1 MNRLFGPLALVALF
15 LGQPAVSHAQTM
27 RMDGTSG
34 PAATEAEAPGY
45 PQLSLRRELSVSV
58 VGIGLLTW
66 GARSVSEPPMV
77 PSGGFDPGDIG
88 WGADRAVIGNTD
100 VHADKLSDWTRNIA
114 MALPFVVMLSTADP
128 EARWSGVGERSVVY
142 AEAMATS
149 LGLTLVGKTG
159 SRRARPF
166 VYLPIQERPDH
177 PAYDVTRS
185 RAFRS
190 MPSGHSSS
198 AWTGASLA
206 MTEHLLL
213 RPEAGSWERLGVGLV
228 GGAFAGAT
236 AALRVTAGQHFPSDV
251 LAGAGV
257 GISTGVILPLI
268 HGGRRPLPPP
278 RAWLEMFGGA
288 LGGALV
294 GVWVGG

>member
-1 MNRLFGPLALVALF
+1 MSRLLGPLVLVTLF
-15 LGQPAVSHAQTM
+15 LGQPAVGQAQAI

-45 PQLSLRRELSVSV
+45 PRLSLRRELIVSV
-58 VGIGLLTW
+58 VGGGLLAW
-66 GARSVSEPPMV
+66 GARSVSEPPVV
-77 PSGGFDPGDIG
+77 PSGGFDPDDIG

-100 VHADKLSDWTRNIA
+100 VHADELSDWTRNIA
-114 MALPFVVMLSTADP
+114 MVFPFVMMLSTADP
-128 EARWSGVGERSVVY
+128 DARWSEVGARSVVY

-149 LGLTLVGKTG
+149 LGLALVGKTG
-159 SRRARPF
+159 WRRARPF
-166 VYLPIQERPDH
+166 AYLPIQERPDD
-177 PAYDVTRS
+177 PAYGVTRS

-213 RPEAGSWERLGVGLV
+213 RPEAGSWERLGVGFV

-236 AALRVTAGQHFPSDV
+236 GALRVAAGQHFPSDV

-257 GISTGVILPLI
+257 GISTGVILPLV
-268 HGGRRPLPPP
+268 HRGRTPLPRP

-294 GVWVGG
+294 GVWVGS